1 MLINIKYVYKKIE
14 IQFYTNEADVLVY
27 FCINSCILGSRD
39 RAQRLGVV
47 TAFAMDTDLV
57 P

>member
-1 MLINIKYVYKKIE
+1 MYTKRLKYN
-14 IQFYTNEADVLVY
+14 FYTSEADVLVY

-57 P
+57 S